1 VYVTNSDL
9 LDSLDADSFYVL
21 GADIADRKAP
31 QVPIDRRWYERRF
44 RARLVNPANRRKLD
58 VIIVGTGLAGSSAAA
73 TLGEAGYNITC
84 FCYQDSPRRAHSIAA
99 QGGINA
105 AKNYRNDGDS
115 VYRLFYDTV
124 KGGDFRARESNVY
137 RLAELSV
144 QIIDQCVAQGV
155 PFAREYG
162 GLLDNRSFGG
172 VQVSRTFYA
181 RGQTGQQ
188 LLLGAYQALE
198 RQIAAGTVEMN
209 TRHEMLELI
218 VVDGRAR
225 GVVIRDMVS
234 GAIETHF
241 ADAVVLATGGYSN
254 VFFLSTNAMGCNVTA
269 TWRAYRKG
277 AYFANPCF
285 TQIHP
290 TCIPVSGDYQS
301 KLTLMSESLRN
312 DGRIWVPKSGE
323 DKRDPRN
330 IPEADRDYYL
340 ERIYPSFGNLV
351 PRDIASRAAKN
362 VCDEGRGVGPGGL
375 GVYLDFADAIA
386 RLGRATVE
394 GKYGNLFSMY
404 AQITGEDPYKT
415 PMRIYPAVHYT
426 MGGLWVD
433 YDLQSSIPGLYVTGE
448 ANFSDHGANRLG
460 ASALMQGLADGYFV
474 LPNTINDYLADG
486 PFPRIDASHPA
497 VVDAVEAVRA
507 RIDKLLSVNG
517 GRTVDSFHKELGR
530 LMWDYCG
537 MERSEEGLRKALTR
551 IRELKNEFWSDVKV
565 LGTNEELNQ
574 ALERAGR
581 VADFFELGEL
591 MCIDALVRRE
601 SCGGHFRVESQT
613 ADGEALR
620 DDDEFAYVSAWEF
633 EGDGG
638 RPILHKEPLV
648 YEYVELKQ
656 RSYK

>member
-1 VYVTNSDL
+1 M
-9 LDSLDADSFYVL
+9 
-21 GADIADRKAP
+21 
-31 QVPIDRRWYERRF
+31 
-44 RARLVNPANRRKLD
+44 
-58 VIIVGTGLAGSSAAA
+58 
-73 TLGEAGYNITC
+73 
-84 FCYQDSPRRAHSIAA
+84 H
-99 QGGINA
+99 
-105 AKNYRNDGDS
+105 
-115 VYRLFYDTV
+115 
-124 KGGDFRARESNVY
+124 
-137 RLAELSV
+137 
-144 QIIDQCVAQGV
+144 
-155 PFAREYG
+155 
-162 GLLDNRSFGG
+162 
-172 VQVSRTFYA
+172 
-181 RGQTGQQ
+181 
-188 LLLGAYQALE
+188 
-198 RQIAAGTVEMN
+198 
-209 TRHEMLELI
+209 TRHEMLELV

-225 GVVIRDMVS
+225 GVVIRDMVT
-234 GAIETHF
+234 GDIETHF

-323 DKRDPRN
+323 DKRDPRQ
-330 IPEADRDYYL
+330 IPEHDRDYYL

-386 RLGRATVE
+386 RLGRQTVE
-394 GKYGNLFSMY
+394 AKYGNLFQMY
-404 AQITGEDPYKT
+404 AQITGDDPYET

-433 YDLQSSIPGLYVTGE
+433 YDLESSIPGLYVTGE

-486 PFPRIDASHPA
+486 PFPQVDESHPA
-497 VVDAVEAVRA
+497 AIDALKAVRA
-507 RIDKLLSVNG
+507 RIDKLLSLNG
-517 GRTVDSFHKELGR
+517 SRTVDSFHRELGR

-537 MERSEEGLRKALTR
+537 MERSEEGLRKAVTR
-551 IRELKNEFWSDVKV
+551 IRELKDEFWSDVRV

-613 ADGEALR
+613 SDGEALR
-620 DDDEFAYVSAWEF
+620 DDKEFAYVSAWEF
-633 EGDGG
+633 GGEGG

-648 YEYVELKQ
+648 YDYVEMKQ